1 MRPYGLLQ
9 GRDDELATALRV
21 VRRSHD
27 HRASGVVLV
36 FGDPGIGKTALLS
49 GIAFQA
55 AQMHMRVAR
64 SKCDE
69 IGQAYPG
76 APILGLLRA
85 GRDPLIAAA
94 DFEALTELTG
104 NPLVLVDR
112 TAGHL
117 QKVAAAHRVL
127 LVVDDVH
134 WADPLSLYA
143 LRSLIPRLA
152 GWPVVWVL
160 ASRSRADGLSASA
173 ADVVEVEHIC
183 LGPLTRSAVID
194 IARDRLRRTVIS
206 DEEGLLDAAGGNAF
220 LATQI
225 VEGIARR
232 TQTGHDDDIPA
243 EFRAAMRHRLAG
255 LSTASRRL
263 IEALAVAGRAVSIAE
278 LSGLCDLDPGPAY
291 NDAVDAAVASGLV
304 MSTSTG
310 LAFIHDLVRQAMY
323 DSMAPELRRRL
334 HSRYAQHFLASSTD
348 PAEAAAHAQAA
359 VIVGDVPNVKVM
371 VAAAEALVATSTA
384 AAADLALHGFSMVRP
399 GDASWLELGERAVA
413 VLSTA
418 QRAND
423 AITVVNRLR
432 ATVDDVDTVCR
443 IETHAVRALW
453 HAGHFNELLERAG
466 RMLAVTGGR
475 PDLIAR
481 FGAAQALAHTRILN
495 AEVAAEQADIALAHA
510 RTTGDRD
517 AVALG
522 LHAAGEAAHALRRHQ
537 LALKHFR
544 ELRAVTGISYLAE
557 EIMELQAL
565 DRFNDAQMLLDA
577 AYEDCHATA
586 ESLPPA
592 VLFAQAKQHY
602 LLGDL
607 RDADQVAAS
616 VVELGQ
622 LIGTQLQVVEA
633 IQIRVY
639 VALLRGELTIA
650 ARRLSLIPSVL
661 TDADAARHPGVMFCQ
676 GWLSAAR
683 GDTDRSLANWS
694 QLLAE
699 PGESRNYRAW
709 WPCWLPVIFENGMA
723 CNATD
728 LLECVLA
735 IAEEGAARN
744 PEVATLNGV
753 AANLRG
759 LYNNDLG
766 IVAEAIEVLR
776 DSPRRG
782 MRAIASESYGQMLLQ
797 TGQRRMGLEQLDRAW
812 DDYDYM
818 GALARRAAVQRAMRR
833 AGARRTKWSSDN
845 SGSAARQLTEAERRV
860 VHVIAEGHTDKSA
873 AKLLGISENT
883 VGTHIRSAYTK
894 LGVQSRVQLANALRD
909 LGELD

>member
-1 MRPYGLLQ
+1 MRPYGPLR
-9 GRDDELATALRV
+9 GREDALATALGV
-21 VRRSHD
+21 IRRTRNHG
-27 HRASGVVLV
+27 ASGVVMV
-36 FGDPGIGKTALLS
+36 SGDPGIGKTALVS
-49 GIAFQA
+49 EIARQA
-55 AQMHMRVAR
+55 AQMRIRVTR
-64 SKCDE
+64 TKCE
-69 IGQAYPG
+69 EVGPECPG
-76 APILGLLRA
+76 APVLGLLRA

-94 DFEALTELTG
+94 DFEELTELTT
-104 NPLVLVDR
+104 NPLLLVDR
-112 TAGHL
+112 TVGHL
-117 QKVAAAHRVL
+117 QAVAAAHRVL
-127 LVVDDVH
+127 IAVDDVH
-134 WADPLSLYA
+134 WADGVSRYA
-143 LRSLIPRLA
+143 LRLLISRLA
-152 GWPVVWVL
+152 GFPVVWLL
-160 ASRSRADGLSASA
+160 ATRSRADVVAVGA
-173 ADVVEVEHIC
+173 ADVVEVEHIR
-183 LGPLTRSAVID
+183 LGPLSRSAVID
-194 IARDRLRRTVIS
+194 IARDRLGRKGIR

-232 TQTGHDDDIPA
+232 AQTGHDDDVPA
-243 EFRAAMRHRLAG
+243 EFQAAMRYRLAG

-263 IEALAVAGRAVSIAE
+263 IEALAVAGRAVYIAE
-278 LSGLCDLDPGPAY
+278 LSELCDVEPGPAY
-291 NDAVDAAVASGLV
+291 NDALDAAVASGLV
-304 MSTSTG
+304 MPTGTG

-323 DSMAPELRRRL
+323 DSMAPDRRRRL
-334 HSRYAQHFLASSTD
+334 HSRYAQHFLAASTD
-348 PAEAAAHAQAA
+348 PAEAAAHARAA
-359 VIVGDVPNVKVM
+359 VTVSDVANVKVM

-399 GDASWLELGERAVA
+399 GDPSWVELGERAVA

-423 AITVVNRLR
+423 TITVVNRLR
-432 ATVDDVDTVCR
+432 ATVDDVDAVGR

-453 HAGHFNELLERAG
+453 HSGHFTELLERAG
-466 RMLAVTGGR
+466 RMLAVTGER
-475 PDLIAR
+475 PDLSAR
-481 FGAAQALAHTRILN
+481 FGAAQALANTRILN
-495 AEVAAEQADIALAHA
+495 AEVAAERADIALAHA

-537 LALKHFR
+537 LALKYFR
-544 ELRAVTGISYLAE
+544 ELRSVTGISYLAE
-557 EIMELQAL
+557 EIMELQVL
-565 DRFNDAQMLLDA
+565 DRFADAQMLLDA
-577 AYEDCHATA
+577 AYQDCHAA

-622 LIGTQLQVVEA
+622 LIGTQVQVVEA
-633 IQIRVY
+633 IQIRAY
-639 VALLRGELTIA
+639 VALLRGELTLA
-650 ARRLSLIPSVL
+650 ARRLSVIPSVL
-661 TDADAARHPGVMFCQ
+661 SDADAARHPGVMFCQ
-676 GWLSAAR
+676 GWLSAVR
-683 GDTDRSLANWS
+683 GDTDRGLANWS

-709 WPCWLPVIFENGMA
+709 WPCWLPVIFEAAMG

-728 LLECVLA
+728 LMKCVLA
-735 IAEEGAARN
+735 LAEEGAARN

-759 LYNNDLG
+759 LFNNDLG
-766 IVAEAIEVLR
+766 IVAEAIEILR

-782 MRAIASESYGQMLLQ
+782 IRAIGSESYGQMLLQ

-812 DDYDYM
+812 DDYDCM
-818 GALARRAAVQRAMRR
+818 GALARRAAIQRAMRQ

-845 SGSAARQLTEAERRV
+845 SGSAARPLTEAERRV
-860 VHVIAEGHTDKSA
+860 VHLIADGHPDKSA

>member
-1 MRPYGLLQ
+1 MRPYGPLR
-9 GRDDELATALRV
+9 GREEALATALGV
-21 VRRSHD
+21 IRRTRN

-36 FGDPGIGKTALLS
+36 SGDPGIGKTALVS
-49 GIAFQA
+49 EIARQA
-55 AQMHMRVAR
+55 AQMRIRVAR
-64 SKCDE
+64 TKCEE
-69 IGQAYPG
+69 IGPAWPG
-76 APILGLLRA
+76 APVLGLLRS
-85 GRDPLIAAA
+85 GRDPLIAAP
-94 DFEALTELTG
+94 DFEVLTELTS
-104 NPLVLVDR
+104 NPLLLVDR
-112 TAGHL
+112 TVGHL
-117 QKVAAAHRVL
+117 QAVAAAHRVL
-127 LVVDDVH
+127 VAVDDVH
-134 WADPLSLYA
+134 WADGVSRYA
-143 LRSLIPRLA
+143 LRVLISRLA
-152 GWPVVWVL
+152 GFPVVWVL
-160 ASRSRADGLSASA
+160 ASRSRADAVAVGA

-183 LGPLTRSAVID
+183 LGPLTRGAVID
-194 IARDRLRRTVIS
+194 IARDRLGRKVIS

-232 TQTGHDDDIPA
+232 APGHDDDIPA
-243 EFRAAMRHRLAG
+243 EFRAAMRYRLAG
-255 LSTASRRL
+255 LCPASRRL
-263 IEALAVAGRAVSIAE
+263 IEALAVAGRAVYIAE
-278 LSGLCDLDPGPAY
+278 LSRLGDVDPGLAY
-291 NDAVDAAVASGLV
+291 NDALDAAVASGLV
-304 MSTSTG
+304 ISTG
-310 LAFIHDLVRQAMY
+310 SSLAFIHDLVRQAMY
-323 DSMAPELRRRL
+323 ESMAPDLRRRL

-359 VIVGDVPNVKVM
+359 VTVGDVPNVKVM

-384 AAADLALHGFSMVRP
+384 AAAGLALNGFSMVRP
-399 GDASWLELGERAVA
+399 GDPSWVELGERAVA
-413 VLSTA
+413 VLATA

-423 AITVVNRLR
+423 TITIVNRLR

-453 HAGHFNELLERAG
+453 HTGRCNQLLERAD
-466 RMLAVTGGR
+466 RTLAVTGGR
-475 PDLIAR
+475 PDLAAR
-481 FGAAQALAHTRILN
+481 FGAAKALAHTRILN
-495 AEVAAEQADIALAHA
+495 AEVAAQQADIALARA

-537 LALKHFR
+537 LALKYFR
-544 ELRAVTGISYLAE
+544 ELRSVTGIPYLAE
-557 EIMELQAL
+557 EIMELQVL
-565 DRFNDAQMLLDA
+565 DRFDDAQMLLDA
-577 AYEDCHATA
+577 AYEDCHDTA
-586 ESLPPA
+586 ESLPPD
-592 VLFAQAKQHY
+592 VLLAQAKQHY
-602 LLGDL
+602 LLGSL
-607 RDADQVAAS
+607 RDADRVAAS

-622 LIGTQLQVVEA
+622 LIGNQVQVVEA
-633 IQIRVY
+633 IQIRFY

-661 TDADAARHPGVMFCQ
+661 SDADAARHPGVMFCQ

-683 GDTDRSLANWS
+683 GDTDRSLVNYS

-709 WPCWLPVIFENGMA
+709 WPCWLPVIFETGMA

-728 LLECVLA
+728 LLEYVLA

-744 PEVATLNGV
+744 PEVATLNGM

-759 LYNNDLG
+759 LFNNDLG
-766 IVAEAIEVLR
+766 IVAEAIEILR

-782 MRAIASESYGQMLLQ
+782 IRAIGSETYGQMLLQ
-797 TGQRRMGLEQLDRAW
+797 KGQRQLGLDVLDHAW
-812 DDYDYM
+812 DDYDHM
-818 GALARRAAVQRAMRR
+818 GALARRAAIQRAMRH

-845 SGSAARQLTEAERRV
+845 SGSAARPLTEAERRV
-860 VHVIAEGHTDKSA
+860 VHVIADGHTDKSA

>member
-1 MRPYGLLQ
+1 MRPYGPLH
-9 GRDDELATALRV
+9 GREDALATALGII
-21 VRRSHD
+21 RRTHN

-36 FGDPGIGKTALLS
+36 SGNPGIGKTALVS
-49 GIAFQA
+49 EIARQA
-55 AQMHMRVAR
+55 AQMRIRVAR
-64 SKCDE
+64 TKCEE
-69 IGQAYPG
+69 IGPACPG
-76 APILGLLRA
+76 APVLGLLRS
-85 GRDPLIAAA
+85 GRDPLIAAP
-94 DFEALTELTG
+94 DFEELTELTS
-104 NPLVLVDR
+104 NPLLLVDR
-112 TAGHL
+112 TVGHL
-117 QKVAAAHRVL
+117 QAVAAAHRVL
-127 LVVDDVH
+127 IAVDDVH
-134 WADPLSLYA
+134 WADGVSRYA
-143 LRSLIPRLA
+143 LRVLISRLA
-152 GWPVVWVL
+152 GFPVVWVL
-160 ASRSRADGLSASA
+160 TSRSRAGGLAVGA

-194 IARDRLRRTVIS
+194 IARDRLRRKVIS

-359 VIVGDVPNVKVM
+359 VIVRDVPNVKVM

-423 AITVVNRLR
+423 TVVNRLR

-557 EIMELQAL
+557 EIMELQVL

-607 RDADQVAAS
+607 RDADQAAAS

-622 LIGTQLQVVEA
+622 LIGTQVQVVEA

-639 VALLRGELTIA
+639 VALLRGELTTA

-766 IVAEAIEVLR
+766 TVAEAIEVLR

-812 DDYDYM
+812 DNYDYM